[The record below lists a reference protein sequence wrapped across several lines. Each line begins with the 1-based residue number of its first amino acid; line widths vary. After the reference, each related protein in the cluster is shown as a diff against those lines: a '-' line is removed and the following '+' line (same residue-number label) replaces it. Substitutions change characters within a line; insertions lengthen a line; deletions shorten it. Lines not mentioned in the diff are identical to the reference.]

1 MKSFKRSKRVA
12 DQMKRDASEVI
23 AAMLHDRVDL
33 LVTVSG
39 VEVSD
44 DLRYAKIYYT
54 VLGDDDKREQAEE
67 IFTRSSKYIQTEL
80 AHRMRLRRMPEV
92 TLHYD
97 QSLVEGMRMVDL
109 IDNIMKKTDEENG
122 GTDQT

>member
-1 MKSFKRSKRVA
+1 MKSFKRSQRVA

-23 AAMLHDRVDL
+23 ATMLQDRGDL

-39 VEVSD
+39 VKVSN

-54 VLGDDDKREQAEE
+54 VLGDEEKRDQAEKL
-67 IFTRSSKYIQTEL
+67 FSRAARHIQTEL

-97 QSLVEGMRMVDL
+97 ESLVEGMRMVNL
-109 IDNIMKKTDEENG
+109 IDDVMMKTDEGNDSSDEK
-122 GTDQT
+122 